1 MLRFL
6 RRYNKAILM
15 VGGSILMVLF
25 LLPTTATQLARNPFA
40 EPIGTIDGRKL
51 TLRDRQEAD
60 EEVGRLAR
68 IMPEVLMFA
77 GFDDPT
83 RPDADR
89 WILLTHE
96 ARKAGLIG
104 HVQDGLG
111 FIDDAV
117 EYGATVFERAQGQV
131 IDRAQVRAIYTNRLD
146 QMIASAGQES
156 VGVAMAKLR
165 GVMRMLEITSPH
177 GLLSTRDML
186 KAGHELLD
194 IASFGMVVI
203 PAASAGASLPEPT
216 PERLNE
222 HFEKYKNVN
231 PNTDPAG
238 IGYLQPPAMRVEYL
252 RVDQPVISQA
262 LTLDP
267 IEVNKFWRQN
277 QASYPGEFAAV
288 KDRVENAYRAQQAR
302 TLLEQAEKFMK
313 QQIFRST
320 QALPL
325 VGVYRTLPEDWDQ
338 KKPSLAALG
347 EALDAELKKRLPAE
361 RSFVTVVNDDSW
373 RTNETLRLVSG
384 IGGAMVDLGEPIGS
398 GPFNA
403 YAMTV
408 RELAGDNQFGVQR
421 GLIYG
426 PLTDTFGSHYYFRVT
441 AVRPQG
447 PPASI
452 DDVRSQ
458 VVADV
463 KMLDGLEK
471 LRSEADVYRERAIAD
486 GLQSLAQ
493 SVGVP
498 AQFGLEATRRAVQR
512 SGGAQADPALDRP
525 ELRDAIIDAAE
536 MLDPRVDPTTIP
548 AQDRTVSVVLPS
560 MRGLVVA
567 QITRWRPMT
576 LEAFRENIPRITAM
590 AQRSVTFSNA
600 QVFTKERMS
609 QRVKFKP
616 RSGFS
621 EEELNADPAPEA
633 PDAGAAPT
641 PAPIKPGQG

>member
-40 EPIGTIDGRKL
+40 EPIGTLDGRKI

-60 EEVGRLAR
+60 EEVRRVAS
-68 IMPEVLMFA
+68 IMPEVLIF
-77 GFDDPT
+77 GGVVDPS
-83 RPDADR
+83 RPDPDR
-89 WILLTHE
+89 WMLLTYE
-96 ARKAGLIG
+96 AKKAGLVG

-111 FIDDAV
+111 FLA
-117 EYGATVFERAQGQV
+117 EGADYAKFFFERSQGRA
-131 IDRAQVRAIYTNRLD
+131 IDPAEVRALYTNRLD
-146 QMIASAGQES
+146 QAIATAGQEA
-156 VGVAMAKLR
+156 VGIGLAKLR
-165 GVMRMLEITSPH
+165 GVMRLLEVTNPYEV
-177 GLLSTRDML
+177 LSTRDML
-186 KAGHELLD
+186 TAGHQLLD
-194 IASFGMVVI
+194 VASFGMVVI

-216 PERLNE
+216 PERVNE
-222 HFEKYKNVN
+222 HFEKYKSVN

-238 IGYLQPPAMRVEYL
+238 IGYLQPPAMRVEFL

-302 TLLEQAEKFMK
+302 ALLEQADKFMK

-325 VGVYRTLPEDWDQ
+325 VGVYRTLPADWDQ
-338 KKPSLAALG
+338 KQPSLSALG

-373 RTNETLRLVSG
+373 RTNDTLRLVSG
-384 IGGAMVDLGEPIGS
+384 LGGAMVDLGEIGS

-408 RELAGDNQFGVQR
+408 RELAGDNQLGVQR

-426 PLTDTFGSHYYFRVT
+426 PLTDTFGSHYYFRIT
-441 AVRPQG
+441 AVRPEG

-512 SGGAQADPALDRP
+512 SGGAQADPALDRA
-525 ELRDAIIDAAE
+525 ELRDAIINAAE
-536 MLDPRVDPTTIP
+536 KLDPRIDPTTIP
-548 AQDRTVSVVLPS
+548 AQERTVSVVLPS

-576 LEAFRENIPRITAM
+576 TEAFRENIQRITAA
-590 AQRSVTFSNA
+590 AQRTVAFSNA
-600 QVFTKERMS
+600 SVFSTQRLSE
-609 QRVKFKP
+609 RVKYKP
-616 RSGFS
+616 RTSAA
-621 EEELNADPAPEA
+621 ADEPPADAAPEA
-633 PDAGAAPT
+633 PDAGAAP
-641 PAPIKPGQG
+641 PAQPIKPGQG

>member
-25 LLPTTATQLARNPFA
+25 LLPTTATQLAQNPFA
-40 EPIGTIDGRKL
+40 EPIGTLDGR
-51 TLRDRQEAD
+51 TITIRERQEAAD
-60 EEVGRLAR
+60 EVGRVAT
-68 IMPEVLMFA
+68 IMPEVLIQA
-77 GFDDPT
+77 GFEDP
-83 RPDADR
+83 RRADPDR
-89 WILLTHE
+89 WMLLTHE
-96 ARKAGLIG
+96 AKKAGLVG

-111 FIDDAV
+111 FIAEGAD
-117 EYGATVFERAQGQV
+117 YGRIFFERSQG
-131 IDRAQVRAIYTNRLD
+131 RAIDPAEVLALYTTRRD
-146 QMIASAGQES
+146 QAIAAAGEEA
-156 VGVAMAKLR
+156 VGVGLAKLR
-165 GVMRMLEITSPH
+165 GVMRLLEVTNPYEV
-177 GLLSTRDML
+177 LSTRDML
-186 KAGHELLD
+186 IAGHQLLD
-194 IASFGMVVI
+194 VASFGMVVI

-222 HFEKYKNVN
+222 HFEKYKSVN
-231 PNTDPAG
+231 PNTDPTG

-277 QASYPGEFAAV
+277 QASYPGEFSAV

-302 TLLEQAEKFMK
+302 ALLEQADKFMK

-338 KKPSLAALG
+338 KKPSLSALG

-384 IGGAMVDLGEPIGS
+384 IGGAMVDLGEIGS

-408 RELAGDNQFGVQR
+408 RELAGDNPLGVQR

-426 PLTDTFGSHYYFRVT
+426 PLTDTFGSHYYFRIN
-441 AVRPQG
+441 AVRPEG

-471 LRSEADVYRERAIAD
+471 LRGEADVYRERAIAD

-498 AQFGLEATRRAVQR
+498 VQFGLEATRRAVQR
-512 SGGAQADPALDRP
+512 SGGAQADPALDRA
-525 ELRDAIIDAAE
+525 ELRDAIINAAE
-536 MLDPRVDPTTIP
+536 LLDPRIDPTTIP

-567 QITRWRPMT
+567 QIARWRPMT
-576 LEAFRENIPRITAM
+576 TEAFRENIQRITAA
-590 AQRSVTFSNA
+590 AQRSVGFSNA
-600 QVFTKERMS
+600 SVFSTQRLSE
-609 QRVKFKP
+609 RVKFKL
-616 RSGFS
+616 RSGAS
-621 EEELNADPAPEA
+621 EDEPPADPAPEA
-633 PDAGAAPT
+633 PDAGAAP
-641 PAPIKPGQG
+641 AAEPIKPGQG